1 MTNEWKSIVDCEAF
15 ANLKRLADAPFDL
28 SAENA
33 LTPERLHKFFCKG
46 GEFDLLYGCQRITT
60 EVLDGLQSL
69 ADECDLVKQFWMMRS
84 GHVMNRLQNYPSEER
99 QVLHTACRDIF
110 SQNPACEAATNQ
122 AKAELGKLKQFLH
135 DLDQGVIVNE
145 LGQSYNTLIHVGIG
159 GSDLGPRSIYEAM
172 LPYRKNNRTV
182 YFISNVDPD
191 DSAAVLERVD
201 LSRTLVLVV
210 SKSGST
216 LETLSNETL
225 VRTALKNAG
234 LNPALHC
241 LSVTGESSPMDNPKR
256 YLRSFYI
263 YDYIGGRFSSTSM
276 VGVVMLGFALG
287 YKQVMEFLK
296 GAASIDQITT
306 EKDIRSNLPLLYALL
321 GVWNHTFLGIGTVAI
336 LPYSRALHRFPAH
349 LQQCDMESN
358 GKSIQRS
365 GDPVQVKSGPII
377 WGEPG
382 TNGQHAF
389 YQLLHQGT
397 EEAAVE
403 FIGFRESQ
411 RGHDLEI
418 KGTTSQQKLLA
429 NLLAQ
434 SMALAV
440 GKKDKNPNKQFSGN
454 KANSILMADKLSP
467 KSMGA
472 LLALYEAKIVFQGFC
487 WNVNSFDQE
496 GVQLGKVLAGE
507 ILIAMDGKKDEETLV
522 ESLLALAKV
531 K

>member
-1 MTNEWKSIVDCEAF
+1 M
-15 ANLKRLADAPFDL
+15 
-28 SAENA
+28 
-33 LTPERLHKFFCKG
+33 
-46 GEFDLLYGCQRITT
+46 
-60 EVLDGLQSL
+60 
-69 ADECDLVKQFWMMRS
+69 
-84 GHVMNRLQNYPSEER
+84 
-99 QVLHTACRDIF
+99 
-110 SQNPACEAATNQ
+110 
-122 AKAELGKLKQFLH
+122 
-135 DLDQGVIVNE
+135 
-145 LGQSYNTLIHVGIG
+145 
-159 GSDLGPRSIYEAM
+159 
-172 LPYRKNNRTV
+172 
-182 YFISNVDPD
+182 
-191 DSAAVLERVD
+191 
-201 LSRTLVLVV
+201 
-210 SKSGST
+210 
-216 LETLSNETL
+216 
-225 VRTALKNAG
+225 
-234 LNPALHC
+234 
-241 LSVTGESSPMDNPKR
+241 
-256 YLRSFYI
+256 
-263 YDYIGGRFSSTSM
+263 
-276 VGVVMLGFALG
+276 
-287 YKQVMEFLK
+287 
-296 GAASIDQITT
+296 
-306 EKDIRSNLPLLYALL
+306 
-321 GVWNHTFLGIGTVAI
+321 
-336 LPYSRALHRFPAH
+336 
-349 LQQCDMESN
+349 
-358 GKSIQRS
+358 
-365 GDPVQVKSGPII
+365 KSGPII

>member
-135 DLDQGVIVNE
+135 DLDQGVIVNK

-306 EKDIRSNLPLLYALL
+306 EKDIRS
-321 GVWNHTFLGIGTVAI
+321 I
-336 LPYSRALHRFPAH
+336 PYRIAE
-349 LQQCDMESN
+349 D
-358 GKSIQRS
+358 G
-365 GDPVQVKSGPII
+365 
-377 WGEPG
+377 
-382 TNGQHAF
+382 
-389 YQLLHQGT
+389 
-397 EEAAVE
+397 
-403 FIGFRESQ
+403 
-411 RGHDLEI
+411 LEI
-418 KGTTSQQKLLA
+418 
-429 NLLAQ
+429 
-434 SMALAV
+434 
-440 GKKDKNPNKQFSGN
+440 
-454 KANSILMADKLSP
+454 
-467 KSMGA
+467 
-472 LLALYEAKIVFQGFC
+472 C
-487 WNVNSFDQE
+487 
-496 GVQLGKVLAGE
+496 
-507 ILIAMDGKKDEETLV
+507 
-522 ESLLALAKV
+522 V
-531 K
+531 KPGYREVWRQW